1 MIGLA
6 RGTLDVSGYRLDA
19 PQQVIELVIFGLQV
33 SLPLL
38 THLFIEGVSNRRD
51 FIYVRAFAGVSKH
64 VLGLLPEI
72 SALVVSGVPQ
82 SMIFNPCR
90 IHVARRIPHGLETV
104 GNACVHVA

>member
-1 MIGLA
+1 MVGMSDLPSRVNRC
-6 RGTLDVSGYRLDA
+6 RGC
-19 PQQVIELVIFGLQV
+19 PHIIILQGI
-33 SLPLL
+33 LLLL

-82 SMIFNPCR
+82 I
-90 IHVARRIPHGLETV
+90 
-104 GNACVHVA
+104 

>member
-1 MIGLA
+1 MVGMSDLPSRVNRC
-6 RGTLDVSGYRLDA
+6 RGC
-19 PQQVIELVIFGLQV
+19 PHIIILQGI
-33 SLPLL
+33 LLLL

-72 SALVVSGVPQ
+72 SALVVNGVPQ

>member
-1 MIGLA
+1 MVGMSDLPSRVNRC
-6 RGTLDVSGYRLDA
+6 RGC
-19 PQQVIELVIFGLQV
+19 PHIIILQGI
-33 SLPLL
+33 LLLL

>member
-1 MIGLA
+1 MVGMSDLPSRVNRC
-6 RGTLDVSGYRLDA
+6 RGC
-19 PQQVIELVIFGLQV
+19 PHIIILQGI
-33 SLPLL
+33 LLLL

-104 GNACVHVA
+104 GNACLHVA